1 MKDWNI
7 VVTIFQD
14 GFWRAL
20 RALRALGPIERTP
33 YHNVLANRMQGTTVL
48 QRIFTLSKVSIGGR
62 FDQRQTHGTVGNL
75 FFLYAGKP

>member
-14 GFWRAL
+14 GFRRAL

-33 YHNVLANRMQGTTVL
+33 
-48 QRIFTLSKVSIGGR
+48 
-62 FDQRQTHGTVGNL
+62 
-75 FFLYAGKP
+75 